1 MLNQEHVETLY
12 DCLDESATL
21 LYKTYKMSYIEGIVK
36 TCENII
42 SNSIEEAYVQIKP
55 ELQGFIDQVSNISF
69 DKEEIRKAFQ
79 YACLKGF
86 KHAKIT
92 NQMITPET
100 IGIFYNY
107 LISKLYTKKNLLILD
122 PLVGTGNLLT
132 VVANGFGKP
141 VQIIGCDKDLNSYK
155 LSNALF
161 DMLGYG
167 EQIFLQDTL
176 SFKCLLVDLIVSDFS
191 GIVEADVYH
200 IIGHHGANIKAGG
213 FLIGIFD
220 ESVVSNDV
228 LINHAK
234 DLDGIWSLFG
244 LIKLPENLTKNYPK
258 SIVLF
263 QRNGESVTKPK
274 KFLLAELPEL
284 SNKED
289 FARVISQL
297 NYWFKNIEFYK
308 LGE

>member
-21 LYKTYKMSYIEGIVK
+21 LYKTYKTPYLEGVVK

-42 SNSIEEAYVQIKP
+42 SNSIEDEFDKIKP
-55 ELQGFIDQVSNISF
+55 ELQGFMDKVTEIDF

-79 YACLKGF
+79 FACLKGF
-86 KHAKIT
+86 KHSKIT

-107 LISKLYTKKNLLILD
+107 LISKLYTKKSLSILD

-132 VVANGFGKP
+132 VVANGLDKP
-141 VQIIGCDKDLNSYK
+141 VQIIGCDQDLNAYK

-167 EQIFLQDTL
+167 EQIFLQDTI
-176 SFKCLLVDLIVSDFS
+176 SFKCPPVDLIISDFS
-191 GIVEADVYH
+191 GIIENDVYD
-200 IIGHHGANIKAGG
+200 IIGHHSTNIKPGG

-220 ESVVSNDV
+220 ELVVSNDA
-228 LINHAK
+228 LIKHAK
-234 DLDGIWSLFG
+234 DLNELWNLFG
-244 LIKLPENLTKNYPK
+244 LIKLPENLTKHYPK

-263 QRNGESVTKPK
+263 QRSGALVTKPK
-274 KFLLAELPEL
+274 KFLLAELPEF

-289 FARVISQL
+289 FAKVINQL
-297 NYWFKNIEFYK
+297 NHWFKNIEFYK